1 MAKVKEA
8 VKEQPSKEVP
18 IVTKEV
24 STRPVLANG
33 FLIPLKV
40 VKDMSGTQYAVSVG
54 EIGYFPKH
62 VADVLIAEGKAV
74 KA

>member
-8 VKEQPSKEVP
+8 AKAQPPKDVP

-24 STRPVLANG
+24 NTRPVLANG

-40 VKDMSGTQYAVSVG
+40 VKDMSGTQYAVNVG